1 MLLIAGILSPILMIV
16 FSVLAIRNI
25 RQTYSRVKYANQSNS
40 YRIHKRDQHLMAL
53 LAAGIIS
60 YTITNVPLP
69 IYHFYSAIHT
79 IIDTNKSPQRMAT
92 EKFLFF
98 LMTAPIAGI
107 NYSLHFYIYGATSK
121 KFRKELLHAFQ
132 CQCRSETTN
141 QTVVTTT

>member
-1 MLLIAGILSPILMIV
+1 MILIAGMLSPVLMIV

-25 RQTYSRVKYANQSNS
+25 RQTYSRVKYSNQSNVH
-40 YRIHKRDQHLMAL
+40 RIQKRDQHLMAL

-69 IYHFYSAIHT
+69 VYHFYSAIQT
-79 IIDTNKSPQRMAT
+79 IIDTNKSPERMAT

-107 NYSLHFYIYGATSK
+107 NYSLHFYIYAATSK

-132 CQCRSETTN
+132 RQCRSETTN
-141 QTVVTTT
+141 QNVVTTT